1 MTIIDEYLSLTKKY
15 KEEYSDKTLVLLQV
29 GSFFE
34 CYAVIQSDGTYYGSN
49 IQDFADINDFVISK
63 KNTTHNGKP
72 VAMAG
77 FGITQLEKYVKRLQ
91 EADYTIVVYTQDSNT
106 KNTTRSLSC
115 IYSPGTYFSNDSS
128 VLNNI
133 VTCIWVEYYASNQLF
148 NEKISVGMA
157 SIDIFTGYSNT
168 NYYTLDFVKGPSVFD
183 ELENYLNINKP
194 SECILITNM
203 PSNGNN
209 KNHIITDY
217 VIDLLSCK
225 YHFITTDEKDSMYNS
240 TISTTIK
247 NICKQ
252 KYQFEIL
259 SNFFEDNNIFS
270 EYDLSTQSFCYLIQ
284 FIYKHNPNLTKKISI
299 PNNFNKSSNLVLA
312 NHSLKQLNIISDC
325 RYSGK
330 YSSVLNLLNNCIT
343 NIGKRSFNNELLN
356 PTTNVDYLK
365 KVYDVTE
372 HSISTGSYEKIRT
385 ILGNVKDLSKIY
397 RKIVI
402 GKLSPKDIYNFNKS
416 IFYVNELY
424 QLIMS
429 DLTIS
434 NFIGN
439 ENIIYSISDIEA
451 FFAEYINMESCVN
464 FEDINYEK
472 YSINNISELK
482 IFNENK
488 FEKLD
493 SFFDSFSELKKKFDY
508 IRHFLDSSIKDYEQ
522 KTGVNTKK
530 VVGSSKRTVKE
541 KYNKIEITEVQN
553 TVTEIKSTVTVG
565 DPELNTDYIKVH
577 ECPKSEPV
585 LVGTTKRV
593 STLKKIM
600 DSISSEHFNINNLE
614 IKSHNGSNSMVTSK
628 EIEELSKK
636 IFKLKEEYFCE
647 LNKEFSNFCKMF
659 IDRFQKQ
666 ILNIIDYIS
675 DCDLLQ
681 NRCYVA
687 VKNKYCKPVIID
699 DKLNNGNNN
708 GNDTNNASNS
718 SVEFT
723 ELRHPLI
730 EKINTNELYVTNDL
744 SLGEKSYL
752 LYGTNA
758 VGKTSFIKSIGIS
771 IIMAQAGL
779 FVPAETF
786 KYYPYKSIFTRI
798 LGNDNLFKGLSTF
811 AVEMSELRTILKY
824 SDNNSLILGD
834 ELCSGTEST
843 SALSI
848 FTAGIDYL
856 SQKKSSFI
864 FATHFH
870 EILKYDE
877 IKTLLSKNLKC
888 IHLTVQY
895 DKISGDLIYDRK
907 IKDGSGDNMYGLE
920 VCKSLNLSDDF
931 LEFANNIRIKYNKPD
946 KLLIENSV
954 TRYNTEKI
962 RGLCEVCG
970 EYQGTEIHHLIQQ
983 KDTDLSNFNKK
994 NINHKANL
1002 INICEGCH
1010 DNIHSKKLN
1019 YKKVKI
1025 NGKYSLIQI

>member
-34 CYAVIQSDGTYYGSN
+34 CYAIIQSDGTYYGSN

-115 IYSPGTYFSNDSS
+115 IYSPGTYFSSDTSL
-128 VLNNI
+128 LNNVI
-133 VTCIWVEYYASNQLF
+133 SCIWVEYYSSNQLF
-148 NEKISVGMA
+148 NEKISVGMS

-183 ELENYLNINKP
+183 ELENYLNVNKP
-194 SECILITNM
+194 SECIFITNI
-203 PSNGNN
+203 SSNN
-209 KNHIITDY
+209 KNHIIIDY

-225 YHFITTDEKDSMYNS
+225 YHFITTNEKDDKYNPTFS
-240 TISTTIK
+240 AAIK

-259 SNFFEDNNIFS
+259 SNFFADNNNIFS

-284 FIYKHNPNLTKKISI
+284 FIYKHNPNLTKKISV
-299 PNNFNKSSNLVLA
+299 PNNFNKSTNLVLA

-330 YSSVLNLLNNCIT
+330 YSSILNLLNNCIT
-343 NIGKRSFNNELLN
+343 NIGKRSFNNQLLN
-356 PTTNVDYLK
+356 PTTNVDFLK

-372 HSISTGSYEKIRT
+372 HSISTCSYEKIRI

-416 IFYVNELY
+416 IYYVNELY

-439 ENIIYSISDIEA
+439 ENIIYSISGIEA
-451 FFAEYINMESCVN
+451 FFAEYINMESCIN

-488 FEKLD
+488 FEKID
-493 SFFDSFSELKKKFDY
+493 SLFNSFSELKNKFDY

-522 KTGVNTKK
+522 KMGINTAKKK
-530 VVGSSKRTVKE
+530 VVGSSKRIVKE
-541 KYNKIEITEVQN
+541 KSNNEIEITEVQN
-553 TVTEIKSTVTVG
+553 TVTEIN
-565 DPELNTDYIKVH
+565 NTITFRDQENNNFDYIKVH

-593 STLKKIM
+593 SVLKKIIE
-600 DSISSEHFNINNLE
+600 SLSSEHFNINNLE

-636 IFKLKEEYFCE
+636 IFKLKEDYFNE

-659 IDRFQKQ
+659 VDRFQKQ

-675 DCDLLQ
+675 ECDLLQ

-687 VKNKYCKPVIID
+687 VKNKYCKPIIS
-699 DKLNNGNNN
+699 KSQ
-708 GNDTNNASNS
+708 SNS
-718 SVEFT
+718 FVEFT

-786 KYYPYKSIFTRI
+786 NYYPYKSIFTRI

-848 FTAGIDYL
+848 FTAGINYL
-856 SQKKSSFI
+856 SEKKSSFI

-877 IKTLLSKNLKC
+877 IKNLLYKNLKC

-931 LEFANNIRIKYNKPD
+931 LEFANNIRIRYNKPD
-946 KLLIENSV
+946 KLIIENLT
-954 TRYNTEKI
+954 TRYNADKI

-970 EYQGTEIHHLIQQ
+970 EHQGTEIHHLIQQ
-983 KDTDLSNFNKK
+983 KDADLSNYNKK
-994 NINHKANL
+994 NINHNGNL
-1002 INICEGCH
+1002 INICEACH
-1010 DNIHSKKLN
+1010 NYIHTNNIK
-1019 YKKVKI
+1019 YKKIKV
-1025 NGKYSLIQI
+1025 GKSYKLIKV